1 MVVFTYDKTFEGLL
15 TALFEAYYY
24 KIFPDLL
31 WAEQEPLSPLTTL
44 TIKVLQVRHPKRN
57 PFLGP
62 FGCFPFPMLK
72 QFAEEANY
80 GGKYFRLPKKEKDNR
95 Q

>member
-1 MVVFTYDKTFEGLL
+1 MVLYVTNNRAKTL
-15 TALFEAYYY
+15 
-24 KIFPDLL
+24 IFRKLGNVWYFVVCMFLQPI
-31 WAEQEPLSPLTTL
+31 PPLTTL